1 LNREP
6 PRISVRRTETDR
18 KIFHKAR
25 AKASEDLAPDGETP
39 NTKLQTPE
47 KLQAPNSNDMGHS
60 YWSLKVGASL
70 GIWSLVFGVSP
81 SGAKSSLALAR
92 AL

>member
-39 NTKLQTPE
+39 NTKLQIPKEAPTF
-47 KLQAPNSNDMGHS
+47 KLQYECPI
-60 YWSLKVGASL
+60 SLEFGA
-70 GIWSLVFGVSP
+70 
-81 SGAKSSLALAR
+81 
-92 AL
+92 